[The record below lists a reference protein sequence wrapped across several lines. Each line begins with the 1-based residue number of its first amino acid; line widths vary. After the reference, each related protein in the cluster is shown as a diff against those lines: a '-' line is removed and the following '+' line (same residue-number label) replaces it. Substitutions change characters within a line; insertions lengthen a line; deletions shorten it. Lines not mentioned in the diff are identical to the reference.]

1 MKRRE
6 FLGRTAATAAGLAL
20 GSIPK
25 LPIAPRATQALRA
38 ADVQRCWDNLQPSP
52 PLHIE
57 FTRQMLEDATFDV
70 EGAIRNLLS
79 AELDRRLAAD
89 DRQREIEI
97 LYGNGRH
104 LA

>member
-1 MKRRE
+1 
-6 FLGRTAATAAGLAL
+6 
-20 GSIPK
+20 
-25 LPIAPRATQALRA
+25 LR
-38 ADVQRCWDNLQPSP
+38 
-52 PLHIE
+52 
-57 FTRQMLEDATFDV
+57 DATFDV